1 MQLNHSLASLIA
13 DKARQV
19 LKRDIVV
26 ADTTGYLL
34 SFIADNEPA
43 IPEALA
49 AAQSGHPQTGTFKG
63 LSMKWWPF
71 MYDES
76 TVAIFGVPLDHG
88 PITQEAIALLQG
100 LAEVI
105 IYQHTLLD
113 KMQSSERLRANFLHE
128 TLTSTQ
134 VNSIKT
140 YHQADI
146 LKLNLKSPS
155 SVILMHIEGFTKE
168 VLSENASLSPEE
180 AGLKLSQAAAAI
192 CAHLAASFTAYPAN
206 TICHFEGD
214 QFVIIK
220 GVIATQP
227 TTTNTIKYLKEQAE
241 LINHTISSYL
251 PGKNITLGVGQY
263 YPELAGLRKSYED
276 AKLALTV
283 GQRIWGSGRIYHIK
297 DVGMYITLS
306 GATPDRKA
314 ELAHQI
320 LAPLMRDEQ
329 LFKTVSSFLSKG
341 LNLTDAAE
349 ELHIHRNTLIY
360 RLDKTQKLI
369 GLDPRHFDDAL
380 QIKLGLMFYAEPAT

>member
-140 YHQADI
+140 YHQADR
-146 LKLNLKSPS
+146 
-155 SVILMHIEGFTKE
+155 F
-168 VLSENASLSPEE
+168 
-180 AGLKLSQAAAAI
+180 
-192 CAHLAASFTAYPAN
+192 
-206 TICHFEGD
+206 
-214 QFVIIK
+214 
-220 GVIATQP
+220 
-227 TTTNTIKYLKEQAE
+227 
-241 LINHTISSYL
+241 
-251 PGKNITLGVGQY
+251 
-263 YPELAGLRKSYED
+263 
-276 AKLALTV
+276 
-283 GQRIWGSGRIYHIK
+283 
-297 DVGMYITLS
+297 
-306 GATPDRKA
+306 
-314 ELAHQI
+314 
-320 LAPLMRDEQ
+320 
-329 LFKTVSSFLSKG
+329 
-341 LNLTDAAE
+341 
-349 ELHIHRNTLIY
+349 
-360 RLDKTQKLI
+360 
-369 GLDPRHFDDAL
+369 
-380 QIKLGLMFYAEPAT
+380 